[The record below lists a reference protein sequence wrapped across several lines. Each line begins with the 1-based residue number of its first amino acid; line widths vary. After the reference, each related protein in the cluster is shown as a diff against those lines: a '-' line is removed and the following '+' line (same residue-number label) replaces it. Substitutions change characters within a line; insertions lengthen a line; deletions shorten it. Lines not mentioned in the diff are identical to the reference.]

1 MIWNALTE
9 TGGLLYGQGEP
20 PAVGEAV
27 RLSDDDPPLM
37 SAPLIGVWDASG
49 APVGEVDLVRY
60 QTMLRLGNDGDL
72 ATDDLDLPGVDGHA
86 KRQLLLGKIYGNK
99 NPLVVFAFQK
109 RVQEEWRMRV
119 EVRGTPPQAFL
130 DLATKPRVRV
140 YENPDYTSVLG
151 ESVPME
157 LGKSL
162 VFGDTVPEQ
171 VWYANVPALLAR
183 ERRAPWYFA
192 LVVGANRVLGKM
204 VLERDERY
212 TRRLFWG

>member
-9 TGGLLYGQGEP
+9 TGDLRYGQGEP
-20 PAVGEAV
+20 PAVGGEI
-27 RLSDDDPPLM
+27 
-37 SAPLIGVWDASG
+37 IGVWDEGG
-49 APVGEVDLVRY
+49 APVGNVDLVRY
-60 QTMLRLGNDGDL
+60 QALLALANEGDL

-86 KRQLLLGKIYGNK
+86 KRQLLPGKIYGNK
-99 NPLVVFAFQK
+99 NPLVVFAFQR

-130 DLATKPRVRV
+130 DLATKPRLRI
-140 YENPDYTSVLG
+140 YENPDHTGVLG

-157 LGKSL
+157 LGNSL

-183 ERRAPWYFA
+183 ETRAPWYFA